1 MPARL
6 SSRTVSTVPT
16 GGGRRLVTRP
26 ALFVVAAAVLMVGCY
41 RGAES
46 VLQRMSEAQKL
57 AAELQLQFTRATDAT
72 NLAVMA
78 DRDDTSAEFAG
89 LASEVSQ
96 AVEKN
101 AAALRPLLVGLMYS
115 DEVRLLDDFDQRF
128 AEYRK
133 LDRTVLE
140 LSVENTNLKAQRLS
154 FGPAQEA
161 ADAFHGS
168 LEAIVDGAGTGDAW
182 QIRALAWRALAAVR
196 DIQVLQ
202 ARHIAEPADD
212 AMTRLEG
219 KMAAAEDVARNAL
232 TALGPLLS
240 PDAGSQLRAAQASLD
255 RFLDLNRELLALSRR
270 NSNVRSLSL
279 TLGEKRRLTAQCEDS
294 LRALDEALAKRGFAA
309 TR

>member
-1 MPARL
+1 MYRVATAG
-6 SSRTVSTVPT
+6 S
-16 GGGRRLVTRP
+16 RRLVTRA
-26 ALFVVAAAVLMVGCY
+26 ALFVVAAAILMAGCY

-46 VLQRMSEAQKL
+46 VLQRMTQAQKL

-78 DRDDTSAEFAG
+78 DTDEASAGFAG
-89 LASEVSQ
+89 QATERSQ
-96 AVEKN
+96 AVQKD
-101 AAALRPLLVGLMYS
+101 AAALRPLLAGLVYS
-115 DEVRLLDDFDQRF
+115 DEVRLLDEFYKRF
-128 AEYRK
+128 ADYRK
-133 LDRTVLE
+133 LDRTILE

-161 ADAFHGS
+161 ADAFQNS
-168 LEAIVDGAGTGDAW
+168 LEAIVDGARAEDAW

-196 DIQVLQ
+196 DIQALQ

-219 KMAAAEDVARNAL
+219 KMTAAEDVARKTL
-232 TALGPLLS
+232 TALAPLLS
-240 PDAGSQLRAAQASLD
+240 SDAGSQMRAAQASMD
-255 RFLDLNRELLALSRR
+255 SFLGQNGEILALSRR

-294 LRALDEALAKRGFAA
+294 LRALNEALAKRGFAA

>member
-1 MPARL
+1 
-6 SSRTVSTVPT
+6 
-16 GGGRRLVTRP
+16 
-26 ALFVVAAAVLMVGCY
+26 
-41 RGAES
+41 
-46 VLQRMSEAQKL
+46 MSEAQKL
-57 AAELQLQFTRATDAT
+57 ATELQLQFSRAAAVA

-78 DRDDTSAEFAG
+78 DTDEASAEFAG
-89 LASEVSQ
+89 QAAERSH
-96 AVEKN
+96 AVEKD
-101 AAALRPLLVGLMYS
+101 AAALRSLLVGLMYS
-115 DEVRLLDDFDQRF
+115 DEVRLLDEFDKRF

-133 LDRTVLE
+133 LDGQILE

-161 ADAFHGS
+161 ADAFRGS
-168 LEAIVDGAGTGDAW
+168 LEAIVDGARAEDAW

-212 AMTRLEG
+212 AMTGLEG
-219 KMAAAEDVARNAL
+219 KMKAAEEVARNSL

-240 PDAGSQLRAAQASLD
+240 PEAVAQLRAAQASVD
-255 RFLDLNRELLALSRR
+255 SFLNLNREILVLSRR

-279 TLGEKRRLTAQCEDS
+279 TLGDKRRLTAQCEDT
-294 LRALDEALAKRGFAA
+294 LRALDETLAKRGFVA

>member
-1 MPARL
+1 MRRVTIAD
-6 SSRTVSTVPT
+6 
-16 GGGRRLVTRP
+16 GRRLVARL
-26 ALFVVAAAVLMVGCY
+26 AVFVGTVVMLAAGCY
-41 RGAES
+41 RGADS

-57 AAELQLQFTRATDAT
+57 ATELQLQFTRAADAT

-78 DRDDTSAEFAG
+78 DTDETSAEFAG
-89 LASEVSQ
+89 QARQSSQ
-96 AVEKN
+96 TVEKDG
-101 AAALRPLLVGLMYS
+101 AALRPLLVGLMYS
-115 DEVRLLDDFDQRF
+115 DEVRLLDEFDKRF

-133 LDRTVLE
+133 LDHTILE

-161 ADAFHGS
+161 VDAFDSS
-168 LEAIVDGAGTGDAW
+168 LEAIGNGANAPDAW
-182 QIRALAWRALAAVR
+182 QIRALGWRALAAVR

-219 KMAAAEDVARNAL
+219 KMTAAEDVARNMLA
-232 TALGPLLS
+232 ALGPLLS
-240 PDAGSQLRAAQASLD
+240 PDAGAQMRAAQASLD
-255 RFLDLNRELLALSRR
+255 SFHELNKEILGLSRR
-270 NSNVRSLSL
+270 NSNVRSLAL

-294 LRALDEALAKRGFAA
+294 LRALGEALGKRGFVA

>member
-1 MPARL
+1 MCRAATAG
-6 SSRTVSTVPT
+6 S
-16 GGGRRLVTRP
+16 RRLVTRA
-26 ALFVVAAAVLMVGCY
+26 ALFVVAAAILMAGCY
-41 RGAES
+41 RGSES
-46 VLQRMSEAQKL
+46 ILQRMSETQKL
-57 AAELQLQFTRATDAT
+57 AAELQLQFTRAADAT

-78 DRDDTSAEFAG
+78 DTDDASAEFAG
-89 LASEVSQ
+89 QATERSQ

-101 AAALRPLLVGLMYS
+101 AAALRQLLIGLTYS
-115 DEVRLLDDFDQRF
+115 DEVGLLDEFDKRF

-133 LDRTVLE
+133 LDQTILD

-161 ADAFHGS
+161 ADAFQGS
-168 LEAIVDGAGTGDAW
+168 LEAIVDGARAEDAW

-196 DIQVLQ
+196 DIQALQ

-219 KMAAAEDVARNAL
+219 KMTAAEVVARKTL
-232 TALGPLLS
+232 TALAPLLS
-240 PDAGSQLRAAQASLD
+240 SDVASQMRAAQASLD
-255 RFLDLNRELLALSRR
+255 SFLERNREILALSRR

-294 LRALDEALAKRGFAA
+294 LRALSEALAKRGFVA

>member
-1 MPARL
+1 MRRVA
-6 SSRTVSTVPT
+6 TA
-16 GGGRRLVTRP
+16 GGRRLVSRP
-26 ALFVVAAAVLMVGCY
+26 ALFVVIAAILMAGCY

-46 VLQRMSEAQKL
+46 VLERMSQAQKL
-57 AAELQLQFTRATDAT
+57 AAELQLRFTRAADAT

-78 DRDDTSAEFAG
+78 DTDEASAEFAG
-89 LASEVSQ
+89 QAAGRSQ
-96 AVEKN
+96 AVEKD

-115 DEVRLLDDFDQRF
+115 DEVRLLDEFDKRF

-133 LDRTVLE
+133 LDRTILE

-168 LEAIVDGAGTGDAW
+168 LEAIVDGARAENSW
-182 QIRALAWRALAAVR
+182 QIRALVWRALAAVG

-202 ARHIAEPADD
+202 ARHIAEPTDD
-212 AMTRLEG
+212 AMTWLEG
-219 KMAAAEDVARNAL
+219 KMTAAEDVAKNAL
-232 TALGPLLS
+232 TALEPLLS
-240 PDAGSQLRAAQASLD
+240 PDARAPLRAAQASLD
-255 RFLDLNRELLALSRR
+255 SFLGLNREILELSRR

-279 TLGEKRRLTAQCEDS
+279 TLGEKRRLTAECEDS
-294 LRALDEALAKRGFAA
+294 LRALNEALAKRGFVA

>member
-1 MPARL
+1 MRRVTTAD
-6 SSRTVSTVPT
+6 
-16 GGGRRLVTRP
+16 GRRLVTRP
-26 ALFVVAAAVLMVGCY
+26 ALFVLTAAILMAGCY

-57 AAELQLQFTRATDAT
+57 AVELQLQFTRAADAT

-78 DRDDTSAEFAG
+78 DTDEASTEFAG
-89 LASEVSQ
+89 QATQSSQ

-101 AAALRPLLVGLMYS
+101 TGALRTLLVGLVYS
-115 DEVRLLDDFDQRF
+115 DEVRLLDEFDKRF
-128 AEYRK
+128 AEYQK
-133 LDRTVLE
+133 LDRTILE

-161 ADAFHGS
+161 ADAFQKS
-168 LEAIVDGAGTGDAW
+168 LEGMVDGARAEDAW
-182 QIRALAWRALAAVR
+182 QIRALAWKALAAVR
-196 DIQVLQ
+196 DIQTLQ

-212 AMTRLEG
+212 AMNRLEG
-219 KMAAAEDVARNAL
+219 KMAASEDVARNAVIVL
-232 TALGPLLS
+232 APLLS
-240 PDAGSQLRAAQASLD
+240 PDAGLQMRTAQASLES
-255 RFLDLNRELLALSRR
+255 FLDRNREIIGLSRR

-294 LRALDEALAKRGFAA
+294 LRALSEALAKRGFVA

>member
-1 MPARL
+1 MTA
-6 SSRTVSTVPT
+6 
-16 GGGRRLVTRP
+16 GGRRLVTRP
-26 ALFVVAAAVLMVGCY
+26 ALLAVTAAILMAGCY

-57 AAELQLQFTRATDAT
+57 ATELQLQFTRAADAT

-78 DRDDTSAEFAG
+78 DTDDASTEFAG
-89 LASEVSQ
+89 QATDRSQ

-115 DEVRLLDDFDQRF
+115 DEVRLLDEFDKRF

-133 LDRTVLE
+133 LDRTILE

-168 LEAIVDGAGTGDAW
+168 LEAIVDGARAENAW

-232 TALGPLLS
+232 TALAPLLS
-240 PDAGSQLRAAQASLD
+240 PDAGSQMRAAQASLD
-255 RFLDLNRELLALSRR
+255 SFLERNREILALSRR

-279 TLGEKRRLTAQCEDS
+279 TLGEKRRLTAQCEDA
-294 LRALDEALAKRGFAA
+294 LRALNEALAKRGFVA

>member
-1 MPARL
+1 
-6 SSRTVSTVPT
+6 
-16 GGGRRLVTRP
+16 
-26 ALFVVAAAVLMVGCY
+26 
-41 RGAES
+41 
-46 VLQRMSEAQKL
+46 MSQAQKL
-57 AAELQLQFTRATDAT
+57 AAELQLQFTRAADAT

-78 DRDDTSAEFAG
+78 DTDEASTEFAG
-89 LASEVSQ
+89 HATERSQ
-96 AVEKN
+96 AVEKD

-115 DEVRLLDDFDQRF
+115 DEVRLLDEFDKRF

-133 LDRTVLE
+133 LDRTILE

-168 LEAIVDGAGTGDAW
+168 LEAIIEGARAEDAW
-182 QIRALAWRALAAVR
+182 QIRALAWRTLASVR
-196 DIQVLQ
+196 EIQALQ

-219 KMAAAEDVARNAL
+219 KMTAAADVARNTL
-232 TALGPLLS
+232 TALAPLLS
-240 PDAGSQLRAAQASLD
+240 PDAGSQMRAAQASLD
-255 RFLDLNRELLALSRR
+255 TFLNLNREILGLSRR

-279 TLGEKRRLTAQCEDS
+279 TLGEKRRLTAQCEDT
-294 LRALDEALAKRGFAA
+294 LRALDEALAKRGFVA

>member
-1 MPARL
+1 MA
-6 SSRTVSTVPT
+6 
-16 GGGRRLVTRP
+16 
-26 ALFVVAAAVLMVGCY
+26 GCY
-41 RGAES
+41 KGAES

-57 AAELQLQFTRATDAT
+57 ATELQLQFTRAADAT

-78 DRDDTSAEFAG
+78 DTDEASAEFAG
-89 LASEVSQ
+89 QATERSQ

-101 AAALRPLLVGLMYS
+101 AAALRPLLDGLMYS
-115 DEVRLLDDFDQRF
+115 DEVRLLDEFDKRF

-133 LDRTVLE
+133 LDRTILE

-161 ADAFHGS
+161 ADAFQGS
-168 LEAIVDGAGTGDAW
+168 LEAIIDGARAEDAW

-196 DIQVLQ
+196 DIQALQ
-202 ARHIAEPADD
+202 GRHIAEPADD

-219 KMAAAEDVARNAL
+219 KMTAAEEVARKTL
-232 TALGPLLS
+232 TALAPLLS
-240 PDAGSQLRAAQASLD
+240 PDAGSQMSAAQVSLD
-255 RFLDLNRELLALSRR
+255 SFLGQNREILALSRR

-279 TLGEKRRLTAQCEDS
+279 TLGEKRRLTAQCEDA
-294 LRALDEALAKRGFAA
+294 LRALNESLAKRGFVA